1 MAAFH
6 NTTRRWLICV
16 IGCWGPGLLGTVTV
30 KAAEPAVTATA
41 ERQVVERI
49 NQRIRERWEQ
59 EKVVPT
65 SRADDAEFLRRVY
78 LDLAGQIPPVSEV
91 RRFLDDTSPD
101 KRATLVKKLLE
112 SPRYIVHFSNVWRA
126 ELLPEVSAEPQLQ
139 FLMPSFEA
147 WLKDQLIDNDSYAD
161 LARKLVTFKIEGMA
175 RQNAFEAGGTVSPV
189 AFYQA
194 KEGKPENLAS
204 GTARV
209 FLGVRIECAQCH
221 NHPFDSWKQEQFWSF
236 AAFYAGVSRQ
246 QMGDVGGPLS
256 DLPSRRKLEIPG
268 KKTRTEV
275 EARYL
280 DGTEPTWESNER
292 SREKLANWLTAR
304 ENPYF
309 AKAAVN
315 RIWGRLF
322 GVGIVDPVD
331 DFSDANPPSHP
342 ELLDELATAFIDSG
356 YDLKFLLRVLTAT
369 EAYQLTSSV
378 TDVSQEPPQQFARM
392 SLKGLS
398 PEQLFDSV
406 AEATGHFERNR
417 RDQAFVINDDRPRTE
432 FLEAFNNETDPLTE
446 RPTTILQALAMMNG
460 RFVTDTLN
468 PEKGLLAAVIN
479 FPDMKNEERI
489 ETIYLAALGR
499 KPKPTELP
507 KLLAHCEGRKLS
519 VALGDIFWAVL
530 NSSEF
535 LLNH

>member
-6 NTTRRWLICV
+6 NTLRLWLTCIA
-16 IGCWGPGLLGTVTV
+16 GCWVLGLPATAVIR
-30 KAAEPAVTATA
+30 AADPAVTSTA
-41 ERQVVERI
+41 EKQVVERI
-49 NQRIRERWEQ
+49 NLRIRERWEQ

-91 RRFLDDTSPD
+91 RRFLDDKSPD
-101 KRATLVKKLLE
+101 KRAALVSELLE

-161 LARKLVTFKIEGMA
+161 LARKLVTFKIEGAA
-175 RQNAFEAGGTVSPV
+175 RQNPFEAGGTVSPV

-246 QMGDVGGPLS
+246 QMGDAGGPLS
-256 DLPSRRKLEIPG
+256 DVPTRRKLDIPG
-268 KKTRTEV
+268 KKTKV
-275 EARYL
+275 EARFL
-280 DGTEPTWESNER
+280 NGTEPTWEANEP
-292 SREKLANWLTAR
+292 SREKLANWLTSR
-304 ENPYF
+304 NNPYF

-342 ELLDELATAFIDSG
+342 ELLDELATAFIDSD

-378 TDVSQEPPQQFARM
+378 TDISQEPPQRFARM

-417 RDQAFVINDDRPRTE
+417 RDQAFAINDDRPRNE

-489 ETIYLAALGR
+489 ETLYLAALGR
-499 KPKPTELP
+499 KPRPTELP
-507 KLLAHCEGRKLS
+507 KLLAHCEGRELS

>member
-1 MAAFH
+1 MRLIAKIQKG
-6 NTTRRWLICV
+6 WLVV
-16 IGCWGPGLLGTVTV
+16 IATACALATITDLTASG
-30 KAAEPAVTATA
+30 AEPAAKPEA
-41 ERQVVERI
+41 EKRLVEQI
-49 NQRIRERWEQ
+49 NGRIRERWEQ
-59 EKVVPT
+59 EKVVPAQ
-65 SRADDAEFLRRVY
+65 RADDAEFLRRVY

-91 RRFLDDTSPD
+91 RRFLDNPAPG
-101 KRATLVKKLLE
+101 KRAAVVQELLE
-112 SPRYIVHFSNVWRA
+112 SPRYIVHFSNVWRS
-126 ELLPEVSAEPQLQ
+126 ELLPEVSADPQLQ

-161 LARKLVTFKIEGMA
+161 LARKLVTFKIEQATG
-175 RQNAFEAGGTVSPV
+175 QNVMDAGGTVSPV

-221 NHPFDSWKQEQFWSF
+221 DHPFDSWKQEQFWSF
-236 AAFYAGVSRQ
+236 AAFYAGVGRQ
-246 QMGDVGGPLS
+246 QMGDIGGPLS
-256 DLPSRRKLEIPG
+256 DVPARHMLEIPG
-268 KKTRTEV
+268 KKKSV

-280 DGTEPTWESNER
+280 NGAEPAWETNEKA
-292 SREKLANWLTAR
+292 REKLANWLTAR
-304 ENPYF
+304 DNPYF

-322 GVGIVDPVD
+322 GVGIINPVD
-331 DFSDANPPSHP
+331 DFSETNPPSHP
-342 ELLDELATAFIDSG
+342 ELLDELAAAFVDSG

-378 TDVSQEPPQQFARM
+378 SDITQEPPQRFARM
-392 SLKGLS
+392 ALKGMS

-406 AEATGHFERNR
+406 CEATGHFERNR
-417 RDQAFVINDDRPRTE
+417 RDQAFAINDDRPRNE

-446 RPTTILQALAMMNG
+446 RSTTILQALAMMNG
-460 RFVTDTLN
+460 RFLTDTLN
-468 PEKGLLAAVIN
+468 PDKGLLAAVTTY
-479 FPDMKNEERI
+479 PDMPHEERI
-489 ETIYLAALGR
+489 EILFLAALGR

-507 KLLAHCEGRKLS
+507 KLLAHCEGRDLS
-519 VALGDIFWAVL
+519 AALGDIFWAIL

>member
-1 MAAFH
+1 MASFTKSLKLWLMCIA
-6 NTTRRWLICV
+6 TCGMLSVTRMSAAADQDPAAV
-16 IGCWGPGLLGTVTV
+16 S
-30 KAAEPAVTATA
+30 AAEK
-41 ERQVVERI
+41 RVVERI

-59 EKVVPT
+59 EKVVPAGR
-65 SRADDAEFLRRVY
+65 SDDAEFLRRVY
-78 LDLAGQIPPVSEV
+78 LDLAGQIPPVSAV
-91 RRFLDDTSPD
+91 REFLDDASPD
-101 KRATLVKKLLE
+101 KRAAVVKELLE
-112 SPRYIVHFSNVWRA
+112 SPRYIVHFSNVWRS
-126 ELLPEVSAEPQLQ
+126 ELLPEVSADPQLQ

-147 WLKDQLIDNDSYAD
+147 WLRDQLIDNDSYAD
-161 LARKLVTFKIEGMA
+161 LARKLVTFPIKGMA
-175 RQNAFEAGGTVSPV
+175 SQNAIDAGGTVSPV

-221 NHPFDSWKQEQFWSF
+221 DHPFDSWKQEQFWSF
-236 AAFYAGVSRQ
+236 AAFYSGVSRQ

-256 DLPSRRKLEIPG
+256 DTPTRRKLEIPG
-268 KKTRTEV
+268 KKKEV

-280 DGTEPTWESNER
+280 NGAEPVWKSKEA
-292 SREKLANWLTAR
+292 SRDNLADWLTAR

-322 GVGIVDPVD
+322 GVGIVNPVD
-331 DFSDANPPSHP
+331 DFSETNPPSHP
-342 ELLDELATAFIDSG
+342 ELLDELATAFVDSG
-356 YDLKFLLRVLTAT
+356 YDLKFLLRALTST
-369 EAYQLTSSV
+369 EAYQLTSAI
-378 TDVSQEPPQQFARM
+378 TDVTQEPSQRFARM

-406 AEATGHFERNR
+406 CEATGHFERNR
-417 RDQAFVINDDRPRTE
+417 RDQAFAINDDRPRNE

-446 RPTTILQALAMMNG
+446 RPTTILQSLAMMNG
-460 RFVTDTLN
+460 HFLTDTTN
-468 PEKGLLAAVIN
+468 PEKGTLAAAIN
-479 FPDMKNEERI
+479 LPDIKNEERI
-489 ETIYLAALGR
+489 EILYLAALGR
-499 KPKPTELP
+499 QPRPTELP
-507 KLLAHCEGRKLS
+507 KLLAHCEGRELS
-519 VALGDIFWAVL
+519 MALSDIFWAIL